1 MGNNKNEKLEK
12 VLDFLGE
19 VLGFLT
25 VVLYAVLII
34 NGTWQFIPQGTLYN
48 VLVVAKSYAALA
60 VVAIVGLEAAVKRG
74 FLVGSLFFDS
84 SDGDQL
90 ILAGADADLFC
101 VGYAG
106 APISIGMV
114 EAEMIPVLY
123 GFFGLVFP

>member
-48 VLVVAKSYAALA
+48 VLLVAKSYAALA
-60 VVAIVGLEAAVKRG
+60 VVAIVGLEAAVKRS
-74 FLVGSLFFDS
+74 FLVKLAF
-84 SDGDQL
+84 L
-90 ILAGADADLFC
+90 ILLAVIVVFQ
-101 VGYAG
+101 
-106 APISIGMV
+106 
-114 EAEMIPVLY
+114 
-123 GFFGLVFP
+123 FFPGTWANLTTIF

>member
-48 VLVVAKSYAALA
+48 VLVVAKSYAALD

-74 FLVGSLFFDS
+74 FLFKLVF
-84 SDGDQL
+84 L
-90 ILAGADADLFC
+90 ILLAVIVVFQ
-101 VGYAG
+101 
-106 APISIGMV
+106 
-114 EAEMIPVLY
+114 
-123 GFFGLVFP
+123 FFPGTWANLTTIF

>member
-74 FLVGSLFFDS
+74 FLFKLVF
-84 SDGDQL
+84 L
-90 ILAGADADLFC
+90 ILLAVIVVFQ
-101 VGYAG
+101 
-106 APISIGMV
+106 
-114 EAEMIPVLY
+114 
-123 GFFGLVFP
+123 FFPGTWANLTTIF

>member
-25 VVLYAVLII
+25 IILYAVLII

-48 VLVVAKSYAALA
+48 VLLVAKSYAALA

-74 FLVGSLFFDS
+74 FLIKLAF
-84 SDGDQL
+84 L
-90 ILAGADADLFC
+90 ILLAVIVVFQ
-101 VGYAG
+101 
-106 APISIGMV
+106 
-114 EAEMIPVLY
+114 
-123 GFFGLVFP
+123 FFPGTWANLTTIF